1 VARRAVAI
9 IEPRKHA
16 TPTEFSIFG
25 LRLGYKH
32 LTPTESD
39 RNSKFA
45 QKSFMEFRYKLHQ

>member
-1 VARRAVAI
+1 MARRAVAI